1 VPDATCRPLEQGPG
15 SENAIV
21 ELEAETA
28 AKLDRVMGDRG
39 TDLQPTDSSAQG
51 KLDVSLPL
59 KSDLHRDRACRADS
73 EVDAKPQSSHLVT
86 VRVSLNLFEGG
97 TGCTTWS
104 AGFYL
109 AEFALT
115 HPETFAG
122 KRCLEL
128 GAGAGVLGVVLAR
141 LRGARELILTDG
153 NEETL
158 ENLRGNLTL
167 NAVGNLDGGR
177 GESAEEGPTLG
188 ESGGV
193 GGNGL
198 VDGCG
203 GPVVRCE
210 SLDWEH
216 VSEAQLRALGADVM

>member
-1 VPDATCRPLEQGPG
+1 V
-15 SENAIV
+15 SENPN
-21 ELEAETA
+21 EGLEEKTST
-28 AKLDRVMGDRG
+28 KLDRLMGNQE
-39 TDLQPTDSSAQG
+39 TDLQPIDNSAQG
-51 KLDVSLPL
+51 KVDASLPSE
-59 KSDLHRDRACRADS
+59 SDLHRDRASGADS
-73 EVDAKPQSSHLVT
+73 EVDAKPASRQLVT

-115 HPETFAG
+115 HPEMFAG

-141 LRGARELILTDG
+141 LRGVRELILTDG

-158 ENLRGNLTL
+158 ENLRGNLVL
-167 NAVGNLDGGR
+167 NGVDNSDWER
-177 GESAEEGPTLG
+177 GQSAEEGPALC

-193 GGNGL
+193 GGNGHL
-198 VDGCG
+198 DGCG
-203 GPVVRCE
+203 GPVVRCKL
-210 SLDWEH
+210 LDWEH